1 MGGTAK
7 TSNADGLI
15 LVDIPLKSM
24 GYHSRKKLD
33 KDLGTW
39 QQRRICLLAV
49 YSPVQACCW

>member
-24 GYHSRKKLD
+24 GYHSRKN
-33 KDLGTW
+33 W
-39 QQRRICLLAV
+39 IRISGFGSRGGSV
-49 YSPVQACCW
+49 F